1 LQIERGTMPTRTP
14 LTRKGDGCI
23 SASGSLEV
31 RIARRLAALRAE
43 RAWSLD
49 ALATR
54 TGISRAS
61 LSRVER
67 GELSPTATMLGTLCA
82 QYEWTLSRL
91 MAEVEGGPPSLI
103 RAREQVVWKDPAS
116 GYLRRIISPPHPR
129 LRGELVEVSLP
140 TGASV
145 SYAASPVPGLEHHLW
160 MLEGIVNVEI
170 EGNRFRVE
178 QGDCVRYLL
187 AGSSRF

>member
-1 LQIERGTMPTRTP
+1 G
-14 LTRKGDGCI
+14 G
-23 SASGSLEV
+23 
-31 RIARRLAALRAE
+31 
-43 RAWSLD
+43 
-49 ALATR
+49 
-54 TGISRAS
+54 
-61 LSRVER
+61 
-67 GELSPTATMLGTLCA
+67 GELSPAATGLGTLGA

-160 MLEGIVNVEI
+160 MLQGIVNIEI

-187 AGSSRF
+187 AGSSRFDCQSQRAARYVIALVHP